1 MSEEMETMKP
11 AHLQAEIRVM
21 TVSGLCVSFMSLKA
35 HFNFIILVEATNKVD
50 VLKNKCMIV
59 TSNALVYVR

>member
-11 AHLQAEIRVM
+11 AHLQAEIRAM
-21 TVSGLCVSFMSLKA
+21 TVSAPASFMSLK
-35 HFNFIILVEATNKVD
+35 HILVPHNTSRSYKQSID